1 MSEIAAPALSPALLP
16 KQRKP
21 DWIRVKAPMGTA
33 FAETKQ
39 LMRRLN
45 LATVC
50 EEAAC
55 PNIGECWTK
64 KHATVMILGDTCTR
78 ACAFCNVKTACRAP
92 STRWSRSM
100 WRLPRPSLGW
110 SISW

>member
-1 MSEIAAPALSPALLP
+1 MNAPEQIARV
-16 KQRKP
+16 RKP
-21 DWIRVKAPMGTA
+21 DWIRVKAPTSVG
-33 FAETKQ
+33 FAETKA

-78 ACAFCNVKTACRAP
+78 ACAFCNVKNRHAAR
-92 STRWSRSM
+92 
-100 WRLPRPSLGW
+100 G
-110 SISW
+110 

>member
-1 MSEIAAPALSPALLP
+1 
-16 KQRKP
+16 
-21 DWIRVKAPMGTA
+21 
-33 FAETKQ
+33 
-39 LMRRLN
+39 MRRLN

-78 ACAFCNVKTACRAP
+78 ACAFCNVKTGMPRAVDP
-92 STRWSRSM
+92 LEPEHVAVAAAELGLDPYRRHLGRPRRSARRRRQRSSSR
-100 WRLPRPSLGW
+100 
-110 SISW
+110 

>member
-1 MSEIAAPALSPALLP
+1 MADADP
-16 KQRKP
+16 KPERQRKP
-21 DWIRVKAPMGTA
+21 DWIRVKAPTSSG
-33 FAETKQ
+33 FAETRN

-78 ACAFCNVKTACRAP
+78 ACAILQREDRNAAHGRSAGAPACCR
-92 STRWSRSM
+92 R
-100 WRLPRPSLGW
+100 GG
-110 SISW
+110 

>member
-1 MSEIAAPALSPALLP
+1 MSEADPLSVPR
-16 KQRKP
+16 QRKP
-21 DWIRVKAPMGTA
+21 DWIRVKAPTSTG
-33 FAETKQ
+33 FLETRK

-64 KHATVMILGDTCTR
+64 KHATVMILGDTCTVSAISSSR
-78 ACAFCNVKTACRAP
+78 RSIATIWPTAARCN
-92 STRWSRSM
+92 SY
-100 WRLPRPSLGW
+100 G
-110 SISW
+110 

>member
-1 MSEIAAPALSPALLP
+1 MVEITQIKGDSESHPFLSGNDEFAGYGTVGWDMNNLGNNQPT
-16 KQRKP
+16 KP
-21 DWIRVKAPMGTA
+21 GDYAGSYVREA
-33 FAETKQ
+33 

-78 ACAFCNVKTACRAP
+78 ACAF
-92 STRWSRSM
+92 
-100 WRLPRPSLGW
+100 
-110 SISW
+110 